1 MVHPNVRR
9 SKISDST
16 WSQYIFDMAEDFCH
30 QDDYRKKRIVTCIG
44 RQPGSN
50 TWVFNPDT
58 QIDMNG
64 SLIEKDEQCYI
75 W

>member
-1 MVHPNVRR
+1 
-9 SKISDST
+9 
-16 WSQYIFDMAEDFCH
+16 MAEEFCH
-30 QDDYRKKRIVTCIG
+30 QDGYRKKRIVTCIG

-50 TWVFNPDT
+50 TWVFNPDI